1 MNRRIDLNEKD
12 IPKQWYN
19 IQADLPHPVPPPL
32 NPGTGQPITPDMLA
46 PVFPMNL
53 IEQEVST
60 ERWIPIPDEVLE
72 KYLIWRPSPFTGH
85 ISWKNFLGLPPVFI
99 LKMKG

>member
-1 MNRRIDLNEKD
+1 MKEFKVFLKEKD

-19 IQADLPHPVPPPL
+19 IQADLPSPL
-32 NPGTGQPITPDMLA
+32 QPIIHPGTGQPIGPQDLA

-60 ERWIPIPDEVLE
+60 Q
-72 KYLIWRPSPFTGH
+72 
-85 ISWKNFLGLPPVFI
+85 
-99 LKMKG
+99 

>member
-1 MNRRIDLNEKD
+1 MNRRIELNEKD

-19 IQADLPHPVPPPL
+19 IQADMPTPLPPPL
-32 NPGTGQPITPDMLA
+32 NPATGQPITPDMLA

-60 ERWIPIPDEVLE
+60 ERWINIPDAVLE
-72 KYLIWRPSPFTGH
+72 KYLIWRPTPLYRAIFSGEVSRNTGAY
-85 ISWKNFLGLPPVFI
+85 LLQE
-99 LKMKG
+99 